1 MTLGP
6 FTRQQSRS
14 NLCARF
20 EVLRGLERPPAKRTL
35 LHTRAAHL
43 KLALL
48 DLVGGAHERIPR
60 LRAYHFRDSDFVCY
74 WMDLA
79 QPGRKT

>member
-1 MTLGP
+1 VGHKVDVA
-6 FTRQQSRS
+6 FACASRPLQAWS
-14 NLCARF
+14 
-20 EVLRGLERPPAKRTL
+20 GPPAKRTL